1 MDQTWD
7 RQQLGRAASADPDV
21 RNALSTI
28 RRRAKRLSALEQ
40 KPVSRRS
47 RSSAGRQ
54 PSTRRS
60 AERQPSARSG
70 AGRQPS
76 MQSTMHA
83 EMSFGEVTER
93 EAGTLALRSS
103 APAARPYDKPKGQAP
118 RRSAAGA
125 APGKA
130 GVPWKSTENEDL
142 LAFVCH
148 RCNACTAYHN
158 GVSEICGTSL
168 KNCPWVIAKSRAVRQ
183 VNAHFAGHEKAEPE
197 PSARRE
203 SNYALLCRSGFLGAE
218 PIKGTG
224 LPPPTERTPR
234 TVNVTHQRGTYIV
247 PHKDWN
253 HWNKLIEQV
262 PDERSRDNVYKVGDT
277 FMQKELDAQYS
288 YVDDLRWK
296 LADETTHG
304 NPYAQE
310 NQVLPWKACTQVKPT
325 PSHLLDSRKR
335 RFAGR
340 ANSGGSER
348 MAGQGALAARPR

>member
-1 MDQTWD
+1 VAGRPELHTRQADWTQLLLLRESHIGLRLLSFEAHLEVPNPTLSPGRAMDQTWD

-76 MQSTMHA
+76 ARSGAGRQPSMQSTMHA

-118 RRSAAGA
+118 RRSAASA

-130 GVPWKSTENEDL
+130 GLPWKSTENKDL

-218 PIKGTG
+218 PIQGTG

-247 PHKDWN
+247 PHKVSCHDIAAIW
-253 HWNKLIEQV
+253 V
-262 PDERSRDNVYKVGDT
+262 AVFSRSQRY
-277 FMQKELDAQYS
+277 
-288 YVDDLRWK
+288 R
-296 LADETTHG
+296 
-304 NPYAQE
+304 
-310 NQVLPWKACTQVKPT
+310 C
-325 PSHLLDSRKR
+325 
-335 RFAGR
+335 
-340 ANSGGSER
+340 
-348 MAGQGALAARPR
+348 